1 MCGIFGYLGK
11 KQRIIKKAIKS
22 LKILR
27 SRGYDSAGVGFI
39 SHNKII
45 TNKSI
50 DLNLELLENAK
61 NKNYQSYSVIS
72 HTRWATN
79 GKISIENTH
88 PFVSTNGKFA
98 LVHNGIINN
107 SELLKKKLLIHKKFK
122 SETDSEVIVN
132 LIEFNYE
139 KYKDIKTFKQILR
152 MTFSQLEGFW
162 GVLLIKLDEPL
173 NLYVTRKEI
182 PLVVGFNKSAYYAS
196 SDYNTFSEYVEKYFE
211 LKNNDIL
218 CLSYDPINNNINYED
233 TKDYKL
239 TYINH
244 DEILSETPHP
254 YKYWLEKEIKEQD
267 KEILNMFKK
276 NRMTL
281 NKNNIIF
288 PKIDLEL
295 QKNLNNF
302 LYNKIILLGSG
313 TSYHACLLGEI
324 YLKKMTK
331 YEISSFNTSDFLD
344 YDIPNSKTLFIIV
357 SQSGETKDLLDII
370 KKIKKKKFSENLYKF
385 ISITN
390 SYNSLIPR
398 NSDFNLYLKI
408 SKEVSVASTKTFVC
422 SSIMLFIL
430 SLKLSSK
437 YIINLDCIYEIS
449 DNFNKMIH
457 DSKLLLNLENILKKI
472 YKKNIIFLSSNKNNN
487 PIALESN
494 LKFREI
500 CYTFSLSSS
509 AKNLKHGPLALVDN
523 NCYIFHFINNEFDYK
538 YAQSVMNEIKSRNG
552 NNILITTYKKY
563 DPELF
568 SDIIEIDTNS
578 MIINNLLLIYP
589 MQLLTYLY
597 GKKSGN
603 TIDTPKNLAKTVTV

>member
-11 KQRIIKKAIKS
+11 KQRIIKKSIKA

-27 SRGYDSAGVGFI
+27 SRGYDSAGIGFI
-39 SHNKII
+39 LNNQIM
-45 TNKSI
+45 TTKSVNL
-50 DLNLELLENAK
+50 DLDQLYKEKMK
-61 NKNYQSYSVIS
+61 NFQSYSAIS

-88 PFVSTNGKFA
+88 PFISSNKKFV
-98 LVHNGIINN
+98 LVHNGIIDNA
-107 SELLKKKLLIHKKFK
+107 ELIKKKLLPYKKFN

-152 MTFSQLEGFW
+152 ITFSQLNGFW
-162 GVLLIKLDEPL
+162 GILLIKLDEPL
-173 NLYVTRKEI
+173 NLYITRKEI
-182 PLVVGFNKSAYYAS
+182 PLVVGFNRFSFYVS
-196 SDYNTFSEYVEKYFE
+196 SDYNTFSEYVDKYFE

-218 CLSYDPINNNINYED
+218 CLSYDPINNEVNSYD
-233 TKDYKL
+233 VKDYIV
-239 TYINH
+239 TYINQN
-244 DEILSETPHP
+244 EILSETPYP
-254 YKYWLEKEIKEQD
+254 FKFWLEKEIKQQD
-267 KEILNMFKK
+267 LEILNMFKK

-302 LYNKIILLGSG
+302 LYDKIILLGSG
-313 TSYHACLLGEI
+313 TSFHACLLGEI

-331 YEISSFNTSDFLD
+331 FEVQCFNTSDFLD
-344 YDIPNSKTLFIIV
+344 YDIPKSKTLFIIV

-370 KKIKKKKFSENLYKF
+370 KKIKKKKLSEILYKF

-408 SKEVSVASTKTFVC
+408 SKEISVASTKTFVC

-430 SLKLSSK
+430 SLKLSSN
-437 YIINLDCIYEIS
+437 YVVNLDCIYEIS
-449 DNFNKMIH
+449 HNFNKMINDLELH
-457 DSKLLLNLENILKKI
+457 KKLENILNKI
-472 YKKNIIFLSSNKNNN
+472 YKNNIIFLSSNKNNN
-487 PIALESN
+487 PIALEAN

-509 AKNLKHGPLALVDN
+509 AKNLKHGPLALVDE
-523 NCYIFHFINNEFDYK
+523 NCYIFHFVNNEFDYK

-552 NNILITTYKKY
+552 NNILITSYNKY
-563 DPELF
+563 NPDLF
-568 SDIIEIDTNS
+568 TDIIEIDTNCE
-578 MIINNLLLIYP
+578 IINNLLLIYP
-589 MQLLTYLY
+589 MQLLTFLY
-597 GKKSGN
+597 GKKAGY

>member
-11 KQRIIKKAIKS
+11 KQNIIKKSIKA

-27 SRGYDSAGVGFI
+27 SRGYDSAGIGFI
-39 SHNKII
+39 YNNLIM
-45 TNKSI
+45 TTKSI
-50 DLNLELLENAK
+50 NLDLDLLYNDK
-61 NKNYQSYSVIS
+61 LKYIKTYSGIS

-79 GKISIENTH
+79 GKISIKNTH
-88 PFVSTNGKFA
+88 PFISSNKKFA
-98 LVHNGIINN
+98 LVHNGIIEN
-107 SELLKKKLLIHKKFK
+107 SEILKKKLLPYKNFK
-122 SETDSEVIVN
+122 SETDSEIIVN

-139 KYKDIKTFKQILR
+139 KYQDIKTFKQILR
-152 MTFSQLEGFW
+152 ITFSQLKGFW
-162 GVLLIKLDEPL
+162 GILLIKLDEPL
-173 NLYVTRKEI
+173 NLYITRKEI
-182 PLVVGFNKSAYYAS
+182 PLVIGFNKNSFYVS
-196 SDYNTFSEYVEKYFE
+196 SDYNTFSEYVDKYFE

-218 CLSYDPINNNINYED
+218 CLSYDPINDEVNSYD
-233 TKDYKL
+233 VKDYKL
-239 TYINH
+239 TYINQ
-244 DEILSETPHP
+244 DEILSDTPYP

-267 KEILNMFKK
+267 IEILNMFKK

-295 QKNLNNF
+295 HKNLNNF

-313 TSYHACLLGEI
+313 TSFHACLLGEI

-344 YDIPNSKTLFIIV
+344 YDIPKSKTLFIIV

-370 KKIKKKKFSENLYKF
+370 KKIKNKKFSENLYKF

-430 SLKLSSK
+430 SLKLSSN
-437 YIINLDCIYEIS
+437 YVVNLDCIYEIS
-449 DNFNKMIH
+449 DNFNKMIN
-457 DSKLLLNLENILKKI
+457 DLNLHEKLENILNKI
-472 YKKNIIFLSSNKNNN
+472 HNKNIIFLSSNKNNN

-509 AKNLKHGPLALVDN
+509 AKNLKHGPLALVDE
-523 NCYIFHFINNEFDYK
+523 NCYIFHFVNNEFDYK
-538 YAQSVMNEIKSRNG
+538 YAKSVMNEIKSRNG

-563 DPELF
+563 NQELF
-568 SDIIEIDTNS
+568 TDIIELESNS
-578 MIINNLLLIYP
+578 LIINNLLLIYP
-589 MQLLTYLY
+589 MQILTYLY
-597 GKKSGN
+597 GIKSGN

>member
-11 KQRIIKKAIKS
+11 KQEIILKSIKA

-27 SRGYDSAGVGFI
+27 SRGYDSAGIGFI
-39 SHNKII
+39 YNNQIVTK
-45 TNKSI
+45 KSI
-50 DLNLELLENAK
+50 DLNLDTLYQSK
-61 NKNYQSYSVIS
+61 SFQSYSVIS

-79 GKISIENTH
+79 GKISIANTH
-88 PFVSTNGKFA
+88 PFVSSNGKFA
-98 LVHNGIINN
+98 LVHNGIISN
-107 SELLKKKLLIHKKFK
+107 SELLKKQLLLHKKFE
-122 SETDSEVIVN
+122 SQTDSEVIVN
-132 LIEFNYE
+132 LIEYNYE

-152 MTFSQLEGFW
+152 LTFLQLEGFW
-162 GVLLIKLDEPL
+162 SILLIKLDEPL
-173 NLYVTRKEI
+173 NLYITRKEI
-182 PLVVGFNKSAYYAS
+182 PLVIGFSKSAFFVS

-218 CLSYDPINNNINYED
+218 CLSYDPINDNVNYED

-239 TYINH
+239 TYINQ
-244 DEILSETPHP
+244 DEILSETPYP
-254 YKYWLEKEIKEQD
+254 YKFWLEKEIKEQD

-276 NRMTL
+276 NSMTL

-295 QKNLNNF
+295 QKNLHNF
-302 LYNKIILLGSG
+302 LYKKIILLGSG

-331 YEISSFNTSDFLD
+331 YEVSSFNTSDFLD
-344 YDIPNSKTLFIIV
+344 YDIPNTKTLFIVV

-408 SKEVSVASTKTFVC
+408 SKEISVASTKTFVC

-430 SLKLSSK
+430 SLKLSSN
-437 YIINLDCIYEIS
+437 YVVNLDCIYEIS
-449 DNFNKMIH
+449 NNFNKMIN
-457 DSKLLLNLENILKKI
+457 DSNLQLKLNNILDKI

-509 AKNLKHGPLALVDN
+509 AKNLKHGPLALVDK

-538 YAQSVMNEIKSRNG
+538 YSQSVMNEIKSRDG
-552 NNILITTYKKY
+552 NNILITTYKNYNPK
-563 DPELF
+563 LF
-568 SDIIEIDTNS
+568 CDIIELDTNS
-578 MIINNLLLIYP
+578 QIINNLLLIYP
-589 MQLLTYLY
+589 IQLLTYLY

-603 TIDTPKNLAKTVTV
+603 SVDTPKNLAKTVTV

>member
-11 KQRIIKKAIKS
+11 KQEIILKSIKA

-27 SRGYDSAGVGFI
+27 SRGYDSAGIGFI
-39 SHNKII
+39 YNNQIVTK
-45 TNKSI
+45 KSI
-50 DLNLELLENAK
+50 DLNLDTLLQLK
-61 NKNYQSYSVIS
+61 SFQSYSVIS

-79 GKISIENTH
+79 GKISIANTH
-88 PFVSTNGKFA
+88 PFVSSNGKFA
-98 LVHNGIINN
+98 LVHNGIISN
-107 SELLKKKLLIHKKFK
+107 SELLKEQLLLHKKFE

-132 LIEFNYE
+132 LIEYNYE
-139 KYKDIKTFKQILR
+139 KYKDVRTFKQILR
-152 MTFSQLEGFW
+152 LTFLQLEGFW
-162 GVLLIKLDEPL
+162 SILLIKLDEPL
-173 NLYVTRKEI
+173 NLYITRKEI
-182 PLVVGFNKSAYYAS
+182 PLVIGFSKSAFFVS

-218 CLSYDPINNNINYED
+218 CLSYDPINDNVNYED

-239 TYINH
+239 TYINQ
-244 DEILSETPHP
+244 DEILSETPYP
-254 YKYWLEKEIKEQD
+254 YKFWLEKEIKEQD

-276 NRMTL
+276 NSMTL

-295 QKNLNNF
+295 QKNLHNF
-302 LYNKIILLGSG
+302 LYDKIILLGSG
-313 TSYHACLLGEI
+313 TSHHACLLGEI
-324 YLKKMTK
+324 YLKTMTK
-331 YEISSFNTSDFLD
+331 YEVSSFNTSDFLD
-344 YDIPNSKTLFIIV
+344 YDIPNIKTLFIVV

-370 KKIKKKKFSENLYKF
+370 KKIKNKKFSENLYKF

-430 SLKLSSK
+430 SLKLSSN
-437 YIINLDCIYEIS
+437 YVVNLDCIYEIS
-449 DNFNKMIH
+449 DNFNKMIN
-457 DSKLLLNLENILKKI
+457 DSNLQLKLNNILEKI

-509 AKNLKHGPLALVDN
+509 AKNLKHGPLALVDK

-538 YAQSVMNEIKSRNG
+538 YSQSVMNEIKSRDG
-552 NNILITTYKKY
+552 NNILITTYKNYNPK
-563 DPELF
+563 LF
-568 SDIIEIDTNS
+568 CDIIELDTNS
-578 MIINNLLLIYP
+578 QIINNLLLIYP
-589 MQLLTYLY
+589 IQLLTYLY

-603 TIDTPKNLAKTVTV
+603 SIDTPKNLAKTVTV